1 MRNRIRRQRQTP
13 SPTAPTQTLEPARP
27 TPDGTPVYPLCMAGT
42 ALKRIAACLAPCFH
56 AVTPL
61 PEQTSAPRP
70 PAACAELPRP
80 PGSICALSAARR
92 CLTRRPTVSASA
104 CSRPGTR
111 RPQHRAGSRAA
122 QLGLALRLWVRL
134 CPFASACTM
143 VCAADSVCV
152 ESPTDARSGRGEGTE
167 ASGADP
173 RREKQLLQSAANFKG
188 HLGQPGSF
196 ASGGLPAR
204 HRAEDAAPQS
214 AASPEAAAQPPARV
228 QATPEG
234 SNETMRE
241 LLQSHNILL
250 RDYRAGQHRGT
261 CPKCQGG
268 STSEKSLSVIISE
281 DGRHT
286 SARCFRATCNWSVKS
301 GLGEHANTQLRAGA
315 APPAGCRQA
324 GLCCTAR
331 LRCRARQCVP
341 RARLGARQG
350 ARQACGAACK
360 ADGQTGAPV
369 AGAAEL
375 LRTAGHQ
382 PGRRGAEPG
391 AAGAPLVAQARAI
404 RRHDRCAR
412 AAPPAASQLAAVHA
426 ALCARQA
433 VTARWRGRLQRS
445 RTSATASW

>member
-1 MRNRIRRQRQTP
+1 MRGAATP
-13 SPTAPTQTLEPARP
+13 AWLHLRSLGCQTLPDAPPNRVSQCLQQARNAQASAQSRVASGATGP
-27 TPDGTPVYPLCMAGT
+27 GTPAVG
-42 ALKRIAACLAPCFH
+42 ALVPFCFCLYHGVC
-56 AVTPL
+56 
-61 PEQTSAPRP
+61 
-70 PAACAELPRP
+70 
-80 PGSICALSAARR
+80 
-92 CLTRRPTVSASA
+92 
-104 CSRPGTR
+104 
-111 RPQHRAGSRAA
+111 
-122 QLGLALRLWVRL
+122 
-134 CPFASACTM
+134 

-281 DGRHT
+281 DGRHM